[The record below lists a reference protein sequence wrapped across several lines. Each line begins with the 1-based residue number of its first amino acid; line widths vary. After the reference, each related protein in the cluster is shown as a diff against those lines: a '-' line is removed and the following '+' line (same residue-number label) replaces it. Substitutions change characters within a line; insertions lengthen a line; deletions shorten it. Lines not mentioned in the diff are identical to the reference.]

1 MGFPIGRTEM
11 NHLNV
16 IPKNYDRVLIS
27 AVILLCIIG
36 TVMLYSA
43 SSIRSLME
51 SENQTATLYLVAHLK
66 RLLVGIIIMFLM
78 MSFDYRHLKKYYL
91 HLIFGAIGLLIVT
104 KTIFLIKGIPTAAR
118 WFYLGPL
125 SIQTSDIARLSLIVF
140 LAVYIDK
147 RRRQLEDFY
156 TGFLPSVF
164 AIIIMMSLIIIQ
176 PDFSSAIMLGLI
188 GGIMLF
194 IGRAKLSQLLATSV
208 TGLAIAVPVLLM
220 APYRLDRV
228 RSWWNR
234 NEELSTI
241 GYQAYQSLIS
251 LGNGGFIGLGLG
263 NSLEKNMFLP
273 EPHTDFIFSII
284 GEEMGFVGTLF
295 ILTLFLLVFQ
305 RGIRIAKECTDPFGV
320 MLAVGISFSFIL
332 YAFVNAAVVT
342 NVFPV
347 TGLPMPLISYG
358 GSGMV
363 INLASMGI
371 LLNISQAKRSISHS
385 NDWKPKLY
393 G

>member
-16 IPKNYDRVLIS
+16 ISKNYDRVLIS

-91 HLIFGAIGLLIVT
+91 HLIFGAIGLLIIT
-104 KTIFLIKGIPTAAR
+104 KTIFLIKGISTAAR

-147 RRRQLEDFY
+147 KRRELEDFY

-164 AIIIMMSLIIIQ
+164 AIIIIMSLIIIQ

-228 RSWWNR
+228 RSWWNK

-295 ILTLFLLVFQ
+295 ILTLFLMVFQ

>member
-16 IPKNYDRVLIS
+16 ISKNYDRVLIS

-147 RRRQLEDFY
+147 KRRQLEDFY
-156 TGFLPSVF
+156 TGFLPAVF
-164 AIIIMMSLIIIQ
+164 AIIIIMSLIIIQ

-208 TGLAIAVPVLLM
+208 TGLAIVVPVLLM

>member
-16 IPKNYDRVLIS
+16 ISKNYDRVLIS

-43 SSIRSLME
+43 SSVRSLME

-91 HLIFGAIGLLIVT
+91 HLIFGAIGLLIIT
-104 KTIFLIKGIPTAAR
+104 KTIFLIKGISTPAR
-118 WFYLGPL
+118 WFYVGSV
-125 SIQTSDIARLSLIVF
+125 SIQTSDIARLSLIIF

-147 RRRQLEDFY
+147 KRRQLEDFY
-156 TGFLPSVF
+156 TGFLPPVF
-164 AIIIMMSLIIIQ
+164 AIIIIMSLIIIQ

-220 APYRLDRV
+220 APYRWNRI

-305 RGIRIAKECTDPFGV
+305 RGIRIAKKCTDPFGV

>member
-16 IPKNYDRVLIS
+16 ISKNYDRVLIS

-104 KTIFLIKGIPTAAR
+104 KTIFLIKGISTAAR

-147 RRRQLEDFY
+147 KRRQLEDFY

-164 AIIIMMSLIIIQ
+164 AIIIIMSLIIIQ

-208 TGLAIAVPVLLM
+208 TGLAIVVPVLLM

-363 INLASMGI
+363 TNLASMGI
-371 LLNISQAKRSISHS
+371 LLNISQAKRSILYS

>member
-16 IPKNYDRVLIS
+16 ISKNYDRVLIY

-104 KTIFLIKGIPTAAR
+104 KTIFLIKGISTPAR

-147 RRRQLEDFY
+147 KRRQLEDFY

-164 AIIIMMSLIIIQ
+164 AIIIIMSLIIIQ

-228 RSWWNR
+228 RSWWNK

>member
-1 MGFPIGRTEM
+1 M

-16 IPKNYDRVLIS
+16 ISKNYDRVLIS

-125 SIQTSDIARLSLIVF
+125 SIQTSDIARLSLIIF

-147 RRRQLEDFY
+147 KRRQLEDFY

-164 AIIIMMSLIIIQ
+164 AIIIMMSLIIVQ

-208 TGLAIAVPVLLM
+208 TGLAIVVPVLLM

-371 LLNISQAKRSISHS
+371 LLNISQAKRSISHN

>member
-1 MGFPIGRTEM
+1 M

-176 PDFSSAIMLGLI
+176 PDFSSAILLGLI

-208 TGLAIAVPVLLM
+208 TGLAIVVPVLLM

-363 INLASMGI
+363 TNLASMGI

>member
-1 MGFPIGRTEM
+1 M

-27 AVILLCIIG
+27 AVILMCIIG

-140 LAVYIDK
+140 LAVYINK

-208 TGLAIAVPVLLM
+208 TGLAIAVPVLMM

-347 TGLPMPLISYG
+347 TGLPMPPISYG

>member
-91 HLIFGAIGLLIVT
+91 HLIFGAIGLLIIT
-104 KTIFLIKGIPTAAR
+104 KTIFLIKGISTAAR

-147 RRRQLEDFY
+147 KRRQLEDFY

-164 AIIIMMSLIIIQ
+164 AIIIIMSLIIIQ

-208 TGLAIAVPVLLM
+208 TGLAIVVPVLLM

>member
-1 MGFPIGRTEM
+1 M
-11 NHLNV
+11 NHLDV
-16 IPKNYDRVLIS
+16 ISKNYDRVLIS

-91 HLIFGAIGLLIVT
+91 HLIFGAIGLLIIT
-104 KTIFLIKGIPTAAR
+104 KTIFLIKGISTPAR
-118 WFYLGPL
+118 WFYVGSV

-147 RRRQLEDFY
+147 KRRQLEDFY

-164 AIIIMMSLIIIQ
+164 AIIIIMSLIIIQ

-220 APYRLDRV
+220 APYRWDRI

-371 LLNISQAKRSISHS
+371 LLNISQAKRSISHR

>member
-1 MGFPIGRTEM
+1 M

-16 IPKNYDRVLIS
+16 ISKNYDRVLIS

-43 SSIRSLME
+43 SSVRSLME

-104 KTIFLIKGIPTAAR
+104 KTIFLIKGISTPAR
-118 WFYLGPL
+118 WFYVGSV
-125 SIQTSDIARLSLIVF
+125 SIQTSDIARLSLIIF

-147 RRRQLEDFY
+147 KRRQLEDFY
-156 TGFLPSVF
+156 TGFLPPVF
-164 AIIIMMSLIIIQ
+164 AIIIIMSLIIIQ
-176 PDFSSAIMLGLI
+176 PDFSSAIMLGLT

-228 RSWWNR
+228 RSWWNK

-305 RGIRIAKECTDPFGV
+305 RGIRIAKKCTDPFGV

-371 LLNISQAKRSISHS
+371 LLNISQAKRSISHR

>member
-1 MGFPIGRTEM
+1 M

-16 IPKNYDRVLIS
+16 ISKNYDRVLIS

-147 RRRQLEDFY
+147 KRRQLENFY

-208 TGLAIAVPVLLM
+208 TGLAIVVPVLLM

-295 ILTLFLLVFQ
+295 IITLFLLVFQ

-363 INLASMGI
+363 TNLASMGI

>member
-208 TGLAIAVPVLLM
+208 TGLAIVVPVLLM

-363 INLASMGI
+363 TNLASMGI
-371 LLNISQAKRSISHS
+371 LLNISQAKRSILYS

>member
-11 NHLNV
+11 NHLKV

-27 AVILLCIIG
+27 AVILMCIIG

-147 RRRQLEDFY
+147 KRRQLEDFY

-208 TGLAIAVPVLLM
+208 TGLAIVVPVLLM

-363 INLASMGI
+363 TNLASMGI

>member
-16 IPKNYDRVLIS
+16 ISKNYDRVLIS

-164 AIIIMMSLIIIQ
+164 AIIIIMSLIIIQ
-176 PDFSSAIMLGLI
+176 PDFSSAILLGLI
-188 GGIMLF
+188 GAIMLF

-208 TGLAIAVPVLLM
+208 TGLAIVVPVLLM

>member
-16 IPKNYDRVLIS
+16 ISKNYDRVLIS

-147 RRRQLEDFY
+147 KRRQLEDFY

-208 TGLAIAVPVLLM
+208 TGLAIVVPVLLM

>member
-16 IPKNYDRVLIS
+16 ISKNYDRVLIS

-104 KTIFLIKGIPTAAR
+104 KTIFLIKGISAAAR

-147 RRRQLEDFY
+147 KRRQLEDFY

-208 TGLAIAVPVLLM
+208 TGLAIVVPVLLM

-363 INLASMGI
+363 TNLASMGI

>member
-16 IPKNYDRVLIS
+16 ISKNYDRVLIF

-125 SIQTSDIARLSLIVF
+125 SIQTSDIARLSLIIF

-208 TGLAIAVPVLLM
+208 TGLAIVVPVLLM

>member
-147 RRRQLEDFY
+147 KRRQLEDFY

-208 TGLAIAVPVLLM
+208 TGLAIVVPVLLM

>member
-147 RRRQLEDFY
+147 KRRQLEDFY

-164 AIIIMMSLIIIQ
+164 AIIIIMSLIIIQ

-208 TGLAIAVPVLLM
+208 TGLAIVVPVLLM
-220 APYRLDRV
+220 APYRLDRI

-363 INLASMGI
+363 TNLASMGI

>member
-16 IPKNYDRVLIS
+16 ISKNYDRVLIF

-147 RRRQLEDFY
+147 KRRQLEDFY

-164 AIIIMMSLIIIQ
+164 AIIIIMSLIIIQ

-208 TGLAIAVPVLLM
+208 TGLAIVVPVLLM
-220 APYRLDRV
+220 APYRLDRI

>member
-16 IPKNYDRVLIS
+16 ISKNYDRVLIS

-147 RRRQLEDFY
+147 KRRQLEDFY

-208 TGLAIAVPVLLM
+208 TGLAIVVPVLLM

-363 INLASMGI
+363 TNLASMGI

>member
-1 MGFPIGRTEM
+1 M

-16 IPKNYDRVLIS
+16 ISKNYDRVLIS

-43 SSIRSLME
+43 SSVRSLME

-104 KTIFLIKGIPTAAR
+104 KTIFLIKGISTPAR
-118 WFYLGPL
+118 WFYVGSV
-125 SIQTSDIARLSLIVF
+125 SIQTSDIARLSLIIF

-147 RRRQLEDFY
+147 KRRQLEDFY
-156 TGFLPSVF
+156 TGFLPPVF
-164 AIIIMMSLIIIQ
+164 AIIIIMSLIIIQ

-220 APYRLDRV
+220 APYRWNRI

-305 RGIRIAKECTDPFGV
+305 RGIRIAKKCTDPFGV

>member
-1 MGFPIGRTEM
+1 M

-16 IPKNYDRVLIS
+16 ISKNYDRVLIF

-147 RRRQLEDFY
+147 KRRELEDFY

-363 INLASMGI
+363 TNLASMGI

>member
-104 KTIFLIKGIPTAAR
+104 KTIFLIKGISAAAR

-147 RRRQLEDFY
+147 KRRQLEDFY

-208 TGLAIAVPVLLM
+208 TGLAIVVPVLLM

>member
-1 MGFPIGRTEM
+1 M

-16 IPKNYDRVLIS
+16 ISKNYDRVLIS

-164 AIIIMMSLIIIQ
+164 AIIIIMSLIIIQ
-176 PDFSSAIMLGLI
+176 PDFSSAILLGLI
-188 GGIMLF
+188 GAIMLF

-208 TGLAIAVPVLLM
+208 TGLAIVVPVLLM

>member
-1 MGFPIGRTEM
+1 M

-164 AIIIMMSLIIIQ
+164 AIIIMMSLIIVQ

-208 TGLAIAVPVLLM
+208 TGLAIVVPVLLM

-363 INLASMGI
+363 TNLASMGI

>member
-118 WFYLGPL
+118 WLYLGPL

-147 RRRQLEDFY
+147 KRRQLEDFY

-208 TGLAIAVPVLLM
+208 TGLAIVVPVLLM

-371 LLNISQAKRSISHS
+371 LLNISQEKRSISHS

>member
-16 IPKNYDRVLIS
+16 ISKNYDRVLIF

-147 RRRQLEDFY
+147 KRRQLEDFY

-208 TGLAIAVPVLLM
+208 TGLAIVVPVLLM

-363 INLASMGI
+363 TNLASMGI

>member
-147 RRRQLEDFY
+147 KRRQLEDFY

-208 TGLAIAVPVLLM
+208 TGLAIVVPVLLM

-363 INLASMGI
+363 TNLASMGI
-371 LLNISQAKRSISHS
+371 LLNISQAKRSILYS

>member
-156 TGFLPSVF
+156 TGFLPSVS
-164 AIIIMMSLIIIQ
+164 AIIIIMSLIIIQ

-363 INLASMGI
+363 TNLASMGI

>member
-16 IPKNYDRVLIS
+16 ISKNYDRVLIS

-91 HLIFGAIGLLIVT
+91 HLIFGAIGLLVIT
-104 KTIFLIKGIPTAAR
+104 KTIFLIKGISTPAR
-118 WFYLGPL
+118 WFYLGQL

-147 RRRQLEDFY
+147 KRRELEDFY

-164 AIIIMMSLIIIQ
+164 AIIIIMSLIIIQ

-228 RSWWNR
+228 RSWWNK

-295 ILTLFLLVFQ
+295 ILTLFLMVFQ

>member
-1 MGFPIGRTEM
+1 M

-16 IPKNYDRVLIS
+16 ISKNYDRVLIS

-36 TVMLYSA
+36 TIMLYSA

-91 HLIFGAIGLLIVT
+91 HLIFGAIGLLVIT
-104 KTIFLIKGIPTAAR
+104 KTIFLIKGISTPAR
-118 WFYLGPL
+118 WFYLGQL

-147 RRRQLEDFY
+147 KRRELEDFY

-164 AIIIMMSLIIIQ
+164 AIIIIMSLIIIQ

-228 RSWWNR
+228 RSWWNK

-371 LLNISQAKRSISHS
+371 LLNISQAKRSISHR